1 MIEARYGHTEPFLSQ
16 LERWSGDRMRGRNGE
31 KHPAKLIDAVWDQ
44 YFTNALLINRQAIAC
59 GYL

>member
-1 MIEARYGHTEPFLSQ
+1 
-16 LERWSGDRMRGRNGE
+16 MRGRNGE

-44 YFTNALLINRQAIAC
+44 YFRNALLINRQAIAC